1 MEKNAVNGIVETFAP
16 LYCTIFHTPHFRK
29 LLEVLQDFHCLFG
42 SRNSPTTGIV
52 HTVRPVYWSMWPARE
67 AKPRF
72 GAALEPSVHDCETCL
87 LAKRGRAGGW
97 DVQQEA
103 IILSWSSFVSI
114 KVGIKMAAN
123 GIKRLHQSRNQILY
137 IIQNGPFSVFSGS
150 LKLF

>member
-1 MEKNAVNGIVETFAP
+1 MEKNTVNGIVEFAP
-16 LYCTIFHTPHFRK
+16 LYCTIFHMPHFRK

-87 LAKRGRAGGW
+87 LARRGGGW
-97 DVQQEA
+97 GVQQEA
-103 IILSWSSFVSI
+103 IILSWSSFVFI
-114 KVGIKMAAN
+114 KVGIKMAAMESKGCTKV
-123 GIKRLHQSRNQILY
+123 GIKILY
-137 IIQNGPFSVFSGS
+137 IIQNEPFSVFSGS